1 MPAFHRIYI
10 LLVIGRLIS
19 PNAGERMFHSR
30 ITGGKAEQIHVD
42 ADGFI
47 DLRWKDKV
55 VLRFCESQLGMKIG
69 DWC

>member
-19 PNAGERMFHSR
+19 PKTGERMFHSP
-30 ITGGKAEQIHVD
+30 ITGEKAEQIHVD

-55 VLRFCESQLGMKIG
+55 VLRFE
-69 DWC
+69 DWGLVLKV